1 MTKEKRKKKRSL
13 VWRKFASRRTQRVA
27 LWLVGA
33 LIVIALLADFLAS
46 SLPILLRLDGTTYWF
61 PNVTE
66 PAALRAWDNVRLAEE
81 MGEGDWAV
89 YPLVRYGPRY
99 NDFAGGLE
107 HPAPPSDRHH
117 LGTDAAGRDV
127 LSRMIHGTRIALL
140 VGVIAVSIY
149 VFLGVVLGASAGYLG
164 GSWDALVNRLVEVM
178 LSFPPLFFILTIQ
191 GLLPKTNIWILMLVI
206 GVTQWTHVCRLVRAE
221 VLRVSALDYVT
232 SAKALGAGHGR
243 TIVRHILP
251 NALGPVLVVASF
263 GIAGAVLTEASL
275 TFLGFG
281 TDIDTPSWGQLLKEA
296 RESDY
301 RWWLTLY
308 PGLALFATVTL
319 FNVVGEGLRDAIDPR
334 LQGEPG

>member
-1 MTKEKRKKKRSL
+1 MKRRSL
-13 VWRKFASRRTQRVA
+13 LWRKYASRRSHRIALGLVGVLVAVA
-27 LWLVGA
+27 LA
-33 LIVIALLADFLAS
+33 ADFLAS
-46 SLPILLRLDGTTYWF
+46 SLPVVLHLEGKTYLF
-61 PNVTE
+61 PNLTE
-66 PAALRAWDNVRLAEE
+66 PPALRAWDNERLSREMEE
-81 MGEGDWAV
+81 DDWAI
-89 YPLVRYGPRY
+89 YPLVRFGPRF
-99 NDFAGGLE
+99 NDFANGLE
-107 HPAPPSDRHH
+107 HPAPPSDRHL

-127 LSRMIHGTRIALL
+127 LARMIHGTRIALT
-140 VGVIAVSIY
+140 VGIVAVGIY
-149 VFLGVVLGASAGYLG
+149 VLIGILLGASAGYLG
-164 GSWDALVNRLVEVM
+164 GLWDAIVSRLVEVM
-178 LSFPPLFFILTIQ
+178 LSFPPLFFILVIQ
-191 GLLPKTNIWILMLVI
+191 GLLPRTNIWILMVVI

-221 VLRVSALDYVT
+221 VLRVSALDYVS
-232 SAKALGAGHGR
+232 SARALGAGHVR
-243 TIVRHILP
+243 TVTRHILP

-263 GIAGAVLTEASL
+263 GIAGAVLIEAAL